1 MQTFTELSM
10 KLIKT
15 LSVSALCALFALSA
29 SANEPK
35 FQIDKAKE
43 MVARKKA
50 EQQKK
55 NEQQKKSTQS
65 NANERALKQFNQA
78 VGLSFFG
85 YEFAKSADGN
95 DYIVFKYEVE
105 NKDKRAIR
113 SLHWTAT
120 FSSDNAEL
128 YKQDEPLTFPTPL
141 KSKQKNELSFSVL
154 LNDFPEIALAAFTT
168 EGKQIQVRFEAKN
181 VTFSNGAKINVK

>member
-1 MQTFTELSM
+1 M
-10 KLIKT
+10 KFIKT

-55 NEQQKKSTQS
+55 KAEQQKKNTQS
-65 NANERALKQFNQA
+65 NANDRMLKQFNQA

-85 YEFAKSADGN
+85 YEFAKSSDGK

-113 SLHWTAT
+113 SLHWTAI
-120 FSSDNAEL
+120 FSSDNIEL
-128 YKQDEPLTFPTPL
+128 YKQDEPLNFSTPL
-141 KSKQKNELSFSVL
+141 KPKQKNALSFSVL
-154 LNDFPEIALAAFTT
+154 LNEFPEIALAAFTT
-168 EGKQIQVRFEAKN
+168 EGKQIQVRFDAKN